1 VYARPIRHHTA
12 EVLFLTEGRKV
23 EITVVGSGTV
33 VPRLKRRQSCVVVRA
48 GGQTLVFDLGSG
60 AVRGMLRSGLDPFA
74 VDRIF
79 FTHLHPDH
87 TVDVV
92 PLLFAINYG
101 AQEKRT
107 LPLYITGPDP
117 FLRFWASVMEV
128 WGKWMAGDYAT
139 LVSELPHECRSP
151 IGLAGCRLWW
161 APAEHRRE
169 SIAYRLD
176 AEGGA
181 FVYTGDTEYSE
192 SVVELA
198 RGADTLLIECSFPD
212 EAPVPGHLTPSGV
225 ARIASEAG
233 VRRVV
238 LTHIYPA
245 VDDPSLPSEVGR
257 GFDGEILI
265 AEDGLTFD
273 V

>member
-1 VYARPIRHHTA
+1 MQ
-12 EVLFLTEGRKV
+12 
-23 EITVVGSGTV
+23 ITIVGSGTV
-33 VPRLKRRQSCVVVRA
+33 VPSLERRQSCVVVRA

-60 AVRGMLRSGLDPFA
+60 ALRGMLRSGLDPFA

-79 FTHLHPDH
+79 FMHLHPDH

-101 AQEKRT
+101 APEERT
-107 LPLYITGPDP
+107 LPLNVAGPEP
-117 FLRFWASVMEV
+117 FLRFWKSVMEV
-128 WGKWMAGDYAT
+128 WGNWMTGDYTT
-139 LVSELPHECRSP
+139 LVSELPHECQSP
-151 IGLAGCRLWW
+151 IDLAGYRLSW

-169 SIAYRLD
+169 SIAYKLD
-176 AEGGA
+176 AGSSA

-212 EAPVPGHLTPSGV
+212 DAPVPGHLTPSDV

-245 VDDPSLPSEVGR
+245 ADELDLVTEVGR
-257 GFDGEILI
+257 DYAGEVVV
-265 AEDGLTFD
+265 AEDGLELK

>member
-1 VYARPIRHHTA
+1 MH
-12 EVLFLTEGRKV
+12 
-23 EITVVGSGTV
+23 ITVVGSGTV
-33 VPRLKRRQSCVVVRA
+33 VPNLERRQSCVVVRA
-48 GGQTLVFDLGSG
+48 GGQTFVFDLGSG
-60 AVRGMLRSGLDPFA
+60 AVRGMLCSGLDPFA

-101 AQEKRT
+101 APEKRT
-107 LPLYITGPDP
+107 RPLYVTGPEP
-117 FLRFWASVMEV
+117 FLRFWGSVMEV
-128 WGKWMAGDYAT
+128 WGRWMTGDYAT
-139 LVSELPHECRSP
+139 LVSELPHECQSP
-151 IGLAGCRLWW
+151 IDLAGCRLSW

-169 SIAYRLD
+169 SIAFRLD
-176 AEGGA
+176 TEGGA
-181 FVYTGDTEYSE
+181 FIYTGDTEYSE

-233 VRRVV
+233 AKRVV

-245 VDDPSLPSEVGR
+245 ADRLDLVSEVNR
-257 GFDGEILI
+257 GFDGEILV
-265 AEDGLTFD
+265 AEDGLTLT

>member
-1 VYARPIRHHTA
+1 M
-12 EVLFLTEGRKV
+12 

-33 VPRLKRRQSCVVVRA
+33 IPRFERRQSCVVVRA

-92 PLLFAINYG
+92 SLLFAINYG
-101 AQEKRT
+101 APEKRT
-107 LPLYITGPDP
+107 LPLHVTGPEP
-117 FLRFWASVMEV
+117 FLGFWESVMGV

-139 LVSELPHECRSP
+139 FVSELPHECPSP
-151 IGLAGCRLWW
+151 IDLAGCRLSW
-161 APAEHRRE
+161 APAEHRNE

-181 FVYTGDTEYSE
+181 FVYTGDTEYSQ
-192 SVVELA
+192 SVVELT
-198 RGADTLLIECSFPD
+198 RGADTLLIECSLPD

-245 VDDPSLPSEVGR
+245 AEDVDLVTEVGR
-257 GFDGEILI
+257 GFEGEILV
-265 AEDGLTFD
+265 ADDGLEFE

>member
-1 VYARPIRHHTA
+1 M
-12 EVLFLTEGRKV
+12 

-33 VPRLKRRQSCVVVRA
+33 VPRLERRQSCVVVRA
-48 GGQTLVFDLGSG
+48 GGLMIVFDLGSG
-60 AVRGMLRSGLDPFA
+60 AVRGMLRSGLDPLA

-79 FTHLHPDH
+79 FTHFHPDH

-101 AQEKRT
+101 APEKRT
-107 LPLYITGPDP
+107 RTLYLSGPES
-117 FLRFWASVMEV
+117 FLRFWNSVMEV
-128 WGKWMAGDYAT
+128 WGKWMADEYTT
-139 LVSELPHECRSP
+139 LVSELPRECPTP
-151 IGLAGCRLWW
+151 IELAGFRLSW
-161 APAEHRRE
+161 APAAHRSE
-169 SIAYRLD
+169 SISYRLD

-181 FVYTGDTEYSE
+181 FVYTGDTEYSP

-212 EAPVPGHLTPSGV
+212 EAPVAGHLTPSGV
-225 ARIASEAG
+225 ARIASEAD

-245 VDDPSLPSEVGR
+245 AEDLDLVSEVNR
-257 GFDGEILI
+257 GFDGEVVV
-265 AEDGLTFD
+265 AEDGLELE